1 SFHSDKGW
9 LVIAFRLGGK
19 QVRLYPGLRAK
30 DTRANM
36 RAARAA
42 IKEIRDLILRRE
54 WVELAR
60 RFPECKH
67 LDQFRPVFTQDTT
80 TFRQAAE
87 RFLAF
92 QADTNK
98 PATVKFY
105 RDIIET
111 HITGGGNAES
121 KGSSRLK
128 KSHGDSLRLGGEV
141 ESTRTPAGD
150 TNLAGEGPSRASGL
164 ESLAFTV
171 EGGPSSASK
180 FKARLGSPSIKT

>member
-1 SFHSDKGW
+1 MSSLHSDKGW

-54 WVELAR
+54 WATLAR

-67 LDQFRPVFTQDTT
+67 LDQFRPVFTQDAT

-150 TNLAGEGPSRASGL
+150 TNLTGRGAIGRRNGLKPRTLAGSM
-164 ESLAFTV
+164 ESLALTV
-171 EGGPSSASK
+171 EGGPS
-180 FKARLGSPSIKT
+180 LDT